1 MAQVALPGEGRD
13 HVRATGYGN
22 TVPRRG
28 TPLDYPQDVELI
40 NRLSPPERLALIGQL
55 WESLDQ
61 DDLPLTPAQQS
72 ELELRLAS
80 LDVDRLKAVSW
91 TDLKAELEQLCP

>member
-1 MAQVALPGEGRD
+1 MAL
-13 HVRATGYGN
+13 
-22 TVPRRG
+22 G
-28 TPLDYPQDVELI
+28 TPASLRYPSTLPASDGLAIALQHTLKYSQDVELI

-80 LDVDRLKAVSW
+80 LDVDRLEAVSW

>member
-1 MAQVALPGEGRD
+1 M
-13 HVRATGYGN
+13 
-22 TVPRRG
+22 
-28 TPLDYPQDVELI
+28 ELI
-40 NRLSPPERLALIGQL
+40 NRLSPSERLALIGQL

-80 LDVDRLKAVSW
+80 LDVDRLKAMSW
-91 TDLKAELEQLCP
+91 IDLKAELEQLCP